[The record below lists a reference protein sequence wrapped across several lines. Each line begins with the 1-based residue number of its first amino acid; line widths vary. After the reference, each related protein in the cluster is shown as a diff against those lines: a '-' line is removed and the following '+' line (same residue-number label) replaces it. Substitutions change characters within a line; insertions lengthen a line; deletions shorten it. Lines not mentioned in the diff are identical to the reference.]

1 MSMAAG
7 ALRTH
12 GMRPS
17 ALVQAPPPR
26 FASRE
31 FMALRN
37 DWYRRL
43 EAEGHE
49 IEEYGYTPTRLRRRK
64 GIPLGAVG
72 IYSTARS
79 EGQSC
84 WDQGDAEHWRVMS
97 EQVERLWDGDYWR
110 VIRAQVNALPAVYR
124 GMEFLRRWAEIG
136 DVNTAAHDVGISRWR
151 ARKIHQ
157 RFILLLK
164 RKRVLK

>member
-1 MSMAAG
+1 MSV
-7 ALRTH
+7 ALLVR
-12 GMRPS
+12 RPS
-17 ALVQAPPPR
+17 TVAGTLPPYMTKALLA
-26 FASRE
+26 E
-31 FMALRN
+31 RN
-37 DWYRRL
+37 AWYRRL
-43 EAEGHE
+43 EAEGMDIDEVGFRPH
-49 IEEYGYTPTRLRRRK
+49 RQRKRK
-64 GIPLGAVG
+64 GIPLGNMN

-79 EGQSC
+79 EAASC

-110 VIRAQVNALPAVYR
+110 VIKAQVNALPAVYR

-157 RFILLLK
+157 RFVLLLK
-164 RKRVLK
+164 RKGVLK